1 MFFSD
6 LLKIIRKSFLD
17 LEHYNLKKPFLL
29 FLVSTLI
36 CSIILSYL
44 IYLFL
49 FDQISEW
56 FVFES
61 NNKILNF
68 IFNSYLFALLLGL
81 IKALFGLT
89 LFGVILVPL
98 GSIISGFLAD
108 DIFDRINNNQQENFY
123 SYERKKNAQIES
135 LKFSFIA
142 AFKSL
147 MLNIVL
153 LPLYIFL
160 PIANI
165 FIFIFAN
172 AYFVSREFTGN
183 FLIQFHDKNYIKNYF
198 LINSEK
204 MYTIGCLISFLYTI
218 PIINFFAAYMA
229 NVVYANMIFENQK
242 KN

>member
-123 SYERKKNAQIES
+123 LYERKKCPNRI
-135 LKFSFIA
+135 LKVFIYCC
-142 AFKSL
+142 
-147 MLNIVL
+147 I
-153 LPLYIFL
+153 
-160 PIANI
+160 
-165 FIFIFAN
+165 
-172 AYFVSREFTGN
+172 
-183 FLIQFHDKNYIKNYF
+183 
-198 LINSEK
+198 
-204 MYTIGCLISFLYTI
+204 
-218 PIINFFAAYMA
+218 
-229 NVVYANMIFENQK
+229 
-242 KN
+242 

>member
-6 LLKIIRKSFLD
+6 LFNILRKSFLD
-17 LEHYNLKKPFLL
+17 LEHYNLKRPFLL
-29 FLVSTLI
+29 FLISTIL
-36 CSIILSYL
+36 CSVIISFF

-49 FDQISEW
+49 FDQIAEW

-61 NNKILNF
+61 DNKILNF
-68 IFNSYLFALLLGL
+68 IFNSYFFALILGL
-81 IKALFGLT
+81 IKTLFGLT

-98 GSIISGFLAD
+98 GSLISGFLAD
-108 DIFDRINNNQQENFY
+108 DIFDRINSNQQGILY
-123 SYERKKNAQIES
+123 PYKRKKNAQMES
-135 LKFSFIA
+135 LKFSIIA
-142 AFKSL
+142 ALKSL
-147 MLNIVL
+147 LLNIVL
-153 LPLYIFL
+153 LPLYLFL

-172 AYFVSREFTGN
+172 AYFISREFTGN

-198 LINSEK
+198 LMNNEK

-229 NVVYANMIFENQK
+229 NVVYANMIFEIQK

>member
-123 SYERKKNAQIES
+123 LYERKKNAQIES
-135 LKFSFIA
+135 LKFSLIA